1 MPSVVASRRRQ
12 LDKVRTGR
20 GVEIG
25 SFSRRSH
32 ESSKN
37 RAPLHMYAARSAAQL
52 SAESKAN
59 KLEMVSKYRTSI
71 CVISTIDDGIRT
83 AISMPAWMRGV
94 SGEAKE

>member
-37 RAPLHMYAARSAAQL
+37 RAPLHMCAAQL

-71 CVISTIDDGIRT
+71 CVISTIDDGIKT
-83 AISMPAWMRGV
+83 AISMPAWVRGV